1 MEFAKKFNFEE
12 KEEKQSQPFE
22 NYELLKNPSLFCE
35 TDLGVNKKLKKTSI
49 MAVVYDKGV
58 LLGADSRTTSVTKY

>member
-35 TDLGVNKKLKKTSI
+35 TDLGVNKKIKKDINNGS
-49 MAVVYDKGV
+49 G
-58 LLGADSRTTSVTKY
+58 LRQGSPLRS